1 MYCAQRIIH
10 FRPRV
15 SAHAFSARARL
26 LAGPP
31 RRPSLQLRAWTKLSS
46 QVLGMVVR
54 VCVCVYIYIYLCD
67 VQCQRFGALL
77 LSRGWALPVSQ
88 LAVTSAGWA
97 CRAARFDTCL
107 QSCSRALLAELLCYG
122 LVFPGARSICA
133 HLHHHLP
140 GQLWSLPGPPL
151 EGHGQNLLLRVSP
164 REL

>member
-54 VCVCVYIYIYLCD
+54 VCVYIYIY
-67 VQCQRFGALL
+67 
-77 LSRGWALPVSQ
+77 
-88 LAVTSAGWA
+88 
-97 CRAARFDTCL
+97 
-107 QSCSRALLAELLCYG
+107 
-122 LVFPGARSICA
+122 ICA
-133 HLHHHLP
+133 MFSASDSEHFCYPEVGPCLSA
-140 GQLWSLPGPPL
+140 SLL
-151 EGHGQNLLLRVSP
+151 
-164 REL
+164 